1 MEKGTC
7 WIEQREELGSDLV
20 TNKASINP
28 LESPEAAMSFPSCSS
43 GDEAFILLQMDP
55 VPSEKQ

>member
-7 WIEQREELGSDLV
+7 WIEQREELGSDMV
-20 TNKASINP
+20 THKASVNP
-28 LESPEAAMSFPSCSS
+28 LGRPEAAMTFQSCSS
-43 GDEAFILLQMDP
+43 GDEAFILMQMDP